1 MQTKS
6 IVSFIIFSVFLVGL
20 TMNTG
25 FASGQNDIPKNMDQ
39 GLRRLVELYRKDPQV
54 AYQELKEPRN
64 SFLPPIQHDARAEKP
79 LVAVSLDGTM
89 PADTVASNL
98 KKIGFEVTAIS
109 QAQRGGLE
117 GYVPIGQATEVAQV
131 KGVRSI
137 SAVFRPI
144 MNSTQAPKSK

>member
-1 MQTKS
+1 MRTRSTIFLLILS
-6 IVSFIIFSVFLVGL
+6 ISLFSP
-20 TMNTG
+20 TMNT

-64 SFLPPIQHDARAEKP
+64 ALLPPIQHDVQGKKP
-79 LVAVSLDGTM
+79 LVTVSLDGTM
-89 PADTVASNL
+89 PVDTVASNL
-98 KKIGFEVTAIS
+98 KKIGFQVTAIS
-109 QAQRGGLE
+109 QTQRGGLE
-117 GYVPIGQATEVAQV
+117 GYVPIGQATEVAQT

-144 MNSTQAPKSK
+144 MNSSQAPKLK